1 MYYPSWK
8 KREIRGKIVTFEEE
22 PGEAFHK
29 TWDRSKLLLA
39 QCPHHMFPFILLVQ
53 CFYERLTGLTQ
64 ATVDNVC
71 GGAMREK
78 TATEVYE
85 VYEML
90 GENSQQRRGR
100 DDSREERANANLG
113 MQLTNMSWE
122 MKNLKVNFG

>member
-1 MYYPSWK
+1 
-8 KREIRGKIVTFEEE
+8 
-22 PGEAFHK
+22 
-29 TWDRSKLLLA
+29 
-39 QCPHHMFPFILLVQ
+39 MFPFILLVQ

-78 TATEVYE
+78 TATEVYA

-100 DDSREERANANLG
+100 DDSREERANANVG